1 MTKRSQKPILTFP
14 RIVLSLVILLL
25 IIGCGQLVLMVWY
38 DLPYSGN
45 VEFRETA
52 ISDPLRAELSNMG
65 WGYRNGEIEV
75 IEISAATTFSW
86 QRLYIFGPYTSSSD
100 IDAAV
105 GRSWRKKCYTN
116 IHASDGVNL
125 LVFTD
130 DKTIVHCLDYSR
142 SDGDFGFEPAYLEG
156 LSPQEARFVMK
167 NTSLIWVG
175 HK

>member
-65 WGYRNGEIEV
+65 WRYRNGEIEV
-75 IEISAATTFSW
+75 IEVSAATTFSW
-86 QRLYIFGPYTSSSD
+86 QRLYIFGPYTSPLE
-100 IDAAV
+100 IDDTV
-105 GRSWRKKCYTN
+105 GRSWRKKCYTYIRN
-116 IHASDGVNL
+116 SDVINL

-130 DKTIVHCLDYSR
+130 GKTVVQCLDY
-142 SDGDFGFEPAYLEG
+142 PMIEG
-156 LSPQEARFVMK
+156 WFPEFREGISSQEALFTVEK
-167 NTSLIWVG
+167 DSLLIWVG
-175 HK
+175 NQ